1 MQPLQQQ
8 NAGYDRAI
16 TVFSPDGRLFQVE
29 YAREAVKRGTTSLG
43 LKSKE
48 GVVLIVDKRTVSR
61 LVEAKSIEK
70 IFQIDNHIGAAT
82 SGLVAD
88 ARALIERAR
97 IESQINKIT
106 YNEPILVGGLAKKI
120 KKICDMKQ
128 MYTQNGGVR
137 PFGSALIIGGV
148 NGEEVKLF
156 ETDPSGALIEY
167 KATAIGSGVQA
178 AMDVF
183 EESYEDD
190 ISLEGAINL
199 GLDALYEA
207 TEGRT
212 TAQSVEIAVIEVDT
226 QSYRKLSEDE
236 VSKYVEALLERKA
249 EEEEEEAAE
258 EEAEETEAAEESVEA
273 EEVKEAESE
282 EVSEEESDKND
293 EENLSEEGSEE

>member
-1 MQPLQQQ
+1 MQPLQ

-43 LKSKE
+43 VKSKD
-48 GVVLIVDKRTVSR
+48 GIVLLVDKRTTSK
-61 LVEAKSIEK
+61 LVESKSIEK
-70 IFQIDNHIGAAT
+70 IFQIDDHIGAAT

-97 IESQINKIT
+97 MESQINKIT
-106 YNEPILVGGLAKKI
+106 YNEPIRVESLA

-148 NGEEVKLF
+148 NNGSCKLF

-167 KATAIGSGVQA
+167 KSTAIGSGRNA

-183 EESYEDD
+183 EEKYEEDL
-190 ISLEGAINL
+190 SLNDAIDL
-199 GLDALYEA
+199 ALDAVYEA
-207 TEGRT
+207 TEGKT
-212 TAQSVEIAVIEVDT
+212 TAESVEIAVIDKNT
-226 QSYRKLSEDE
+226 KKYRKISDDE
-236 VSKYVEALLERKA
+236 VASHVEALLARNKSKNDLDD
-249 EEEEEEAAE
+249 
-258 EEAEETEAAEESVEA
+258 EET
-273 EEVKEAESE
+273 
-282 EVSEEESDKND
+282 D
-293 EENLSEEGSEE
+293 EE

>member
-97 IESQINKIT
+97 IESQINRIT
-106 YNEPILVGGLAKKI
+106 YNEPILVGGLA

-226 QSYRKLSEDE
+226 QVYRKLS
-236 VSKYVEALLERKA
+236 
-249 EEEEEEAAE
+249 
-258 EEAEETEAAEESVEA
+258 
-273 EEVKEAESE
+273 
-282 EVSEEESDKND
+282 
-293 EENLSEEGSEE
+293 

>member
-1 MQPLQQQ
+1 MQPLQ

-43 LKSKE
+43 VKSKE
-48 GVVLIVDKRTVSR
+48 GIVLVVDKRTTSK
-61 LVEAKSIEK
+61 LVETKSIEK

-106 YNEPILVGGLAKKI
+106 YNEPIRVESLA

-128 MYTQNGGVR
+128 LYTQNGGVR

-148 NGEEVKLF
+148 TENNCKLF

-167 KATAIGSGVQA
+167 KATAIGSGRQA

-183 EESYEDD
+183 EEFYKDNLNLDE
-190 ISLEGAINL
+190 AIDL
-199 GLDALYEA
+199 ALDAVFEA
-207 TEGRT
+207 TEGKT
-212 TAQSVEIAVIEVDT
+212 TTESVEIAVIETSTKKYRRISDEEVD
-226 QSYRKLSEDE
+226 
-236 VSKYVEALLERKA
+236 KYVESLLNRKDIELNA
-249 EEEEEEAAE
+249 DEEDIEEE
-258 EEAEETEAAEESVEA
+258 
-273 EEVKEAESE
+273 
-282 EVSEEESDKND
+282 
-293 EENLSEEGSEE
+293 